1 MNIQDFKT
9 KLLPQGQTI
18 KVIKGK
24 AYLYQGNKCLGAASE
39 DQVRVFKHIPT
50 MRWLVNNEKRFL
62 KSLQFLQDV
71 KSGRTQL

>member
-1 MNIQDFKT
+1 
-9 KLLPQGQTI
+9 
-18 KVIKGK
+18 
-24 AYLYQGNKCLGAASE
+24 
-39 DQVRVFKHIPT
+39 